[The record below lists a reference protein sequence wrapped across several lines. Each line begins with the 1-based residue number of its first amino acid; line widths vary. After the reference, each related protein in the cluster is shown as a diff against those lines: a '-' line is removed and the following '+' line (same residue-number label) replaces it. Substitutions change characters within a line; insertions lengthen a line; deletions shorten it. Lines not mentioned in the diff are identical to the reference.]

1 MPLTRE
7 QIDAASDAKIVTV
20 DAPELGGDG
29 KVCIRLMSVGDRDS
43 YELKLLSGDG
53 KAIPDFRSELLSRT
67 LCDAKGN
74 LLYPGQE
81 GVAAIK
87 QRSSDVMHRLWH
99 AALKHNALT
108 EEEIKKLAGE

>member
-1 MPLTRE
+1 MPLSRS
-7 QIDAASDAKIVTV
+7 QIDAATDAKIITV
-20 DAPELGGDG
+20 DVPELGGDG

-43 YELKLLSGDG
+43 YEIKLLEADG

-67 LCDAKGN
+67 LCDDKGE
-74 LLYPGQE
+74 LLYPGSE

-87 QRSSDVMHRLWH
+87 ARSADVMHRLWH
-99 AALKHNALT
+99 AALRHNALT